1 MNRLTSSDGTTIAF
15 EHSGYGPPVI
25 LVCGGSTDRM
35 ANAPLAALLAEYFSV
50 FNYDRRSRGESGD
63 TAPYA
68 VEREIEDIDAVIIA
82 AGGSA
87 SVYGTSSGAA
97 LALEAA
103 ASGLAITKLAL
114 WEPPYIIEGR
124 PRPPADTARI
134 YTELVAAGRRGDA
147 VEYFMAKVVGLP
159 PEFVAEARKAPWWQ
173 AQEALAHTLAYDAT
187 IMGDYSLPTER
198 AASVMVPTLVI
209 DGGASFPWIG
219 KTAQAIADIIPE
231 AQRRTLEGQTHNV
244 TPEAIARVLEEFFA
258 GGDKPKGTVG
268 GEDS

>member
-15 EHSGYGPPVI
+15 ERSGDGPPVI
-25 LVCGGSTDRM
+25 LVCGGSTDRT
-35 ANAPLAALLAEYFSV
+35 ANAPLSELLAEHFTV
-50 FNYDRRSRGESGD
+50 FNYDRRGRGDSGD

-68 VEREIEDIDAVIIA
+68 VEREIEDIDAVIA
-82 AGGSA
+82 VAGGSA

-114 WEPPYIIEGR
+114 WEPSYIVEGR

-134 YTELVAAGRRGDA
+134 YAELVAAGRRGDA

-159 PEFVAEARKAPWWQ
+159 PEFVAEARKAPWWP

-187 IMGDYSLPTER
+187 IMGDYSLPAER
-198 AASVMVPTLVI
+198 VASVMVATLVI
-209 DGGASFPWIG
+209 DGGASFPWIR
-219 KTAQAIADIIPE
+219 KTAQAIADIIPH

-244 TPEAIARVLEEFFA
+244 AAEAITPVLVEFFA
-258 GGDKPKGTVG
+258 
-268 GEDS
+268 ERN